1 MSLNSQRVMLS
12 EKQPVC
18 SAVSLFKSL
27 HMNHTDIHT
36 SLCVYRCGVFVLSM
50 PDAHGGWMD
59 SYCKHLLGF
68 TKPALLLLAALLLV
82 EYKIQTTYPSTM
94 CSTKTLFCE
103 NFFLQK
109 VQDEGHVG
117 GG

>member
-12 EKQPVC
+12 EAAVC
-18 SAVSLFKSL
+18 SAVSLFLITSYEPHRHTHKSVC
-27 HMNHTDIHT
+27 M
-36 SLCVYRCGVFVLSM
+36 SVWGLCPSM